1 MKPTFIFGRYTIG
14 LFIKGYKKELDVEDI
29 YNPLEED
36 RSKRLGGRLQKQWE
50 KKLKKPE
57 KGNYNPS
64 LLKAIIPAFW
74 VEILLLGFILA
85 ILTFLRL
92 IQPRFLG
99 CMLEYFR
106 VGSSITKEEALYY
119 AGGMVICNF
128 LTMMITN
135 HYFIMCFHFG
145 MKLRVATCAIIYKKV
160 RKLLNCI
167 INVLKYQKNNICQ
180 RKNI

>member
-1 MKPTFIFGRYTIG
+1 M
-14 LFIKGYKKELDVEDI
+14 
-29 YNPLEED
+29 
-36 RSKRLGGRLQKQWE
+36 
-50 KKLKKPE
+50 
-57 KGNYNPS
+57 
-64 LLKAIIPAFW
+64 
-74 VEILLLGFILA
+74 EILLLGFILA

-128 LTMMITN
+128 MTMMITN

-160 RKLLNCI
+160 GKLLLNSI
-167 INVLKYQKNNICQ
+167 INVLNYQKNIICQ
-180 RKNI
+180 STTFFKNLSPTILQSGGFIFKY